1 MKSIGDQ
8 AVVQTAGKGFKSI
21 RDFVTKI
28 NNDWVLG
35 FASGI
40 AFNLLVAI
48 IPITIALI
56 ALVGFIYGDLN
67 PNLQQEF
74 IKQIQHVFPEPIPS
88 QEIVGLALASLNKNA
103 GLLGLIAI
111 VLAIFAGS
119 GLFVSMEGYFDII
132 YRRPTRDLIPQYLMA
147 IGMIF
152 LFGVLT
158 PLMVASGSLPALVYS
173 FIEKTPLSQIPDNGF
188 LFDALGIFSR
198 LFVTWVL
205 MELIYVIVPNQHI
218 SFRNSWLGALLA
230 AIALQIY
237 LTLFPFYV
245 THFLS
250 GYTGA
255 IGLAVI
261 TMFFFYYSAV
271 ILLVGA
277 EVNAF
282 FAEGIPPLSEN
293 PARLIHDLTNPSQNS
308 GKDTREQSA
317 VPQSEE

>member
-1 MKSIGDQ
+1 M
-8 AVVQTAGKGFKSI
+8 VQTAGTGFRSL
-21 RDFVTKI
+21 RDFVTRI

-40 AFNLLVAI
+40 AYSLLVAI

-56 ALVGFIYGDLN
+56 ALVGFIYGGLN

-88 QEIVGLALASLNKNA
+88 AEIVGLALDALNTNA
-103 GLLGLIAI
+103 GLLGIIAI
-111 VLAIFAGS
+111 LLAIFAGS

-132 YRRPTRDLIPQYLMA
+132 YRRPPRDLVPQYLMA

-152 LFGVLT
+152 LFGALA
-158 PLMVASGSLPALVYS
+158 PLIVAAGSLPALIDS
-173 FIEKTPLSQIPDNGF
+173 MLLETPLSQISDTDF
-188 LFDALGIFSR
+188 LLNLSSFLCG
-198 LFVTWVL
+198 LFVAWVL
-205 MELIYVIVPNQHI
+205 MEAIYLIVPNQYI

-230 AIALQIY
+230 ATALQIY

-250 GYTGA
+250 GYTGV
-255 IGLAVI
+255 IGLTVI
-261 TMFFFYYSAV
+261 TMFFFYYFAV

-282 FAEGIPPLSEN
+282 FAQGIPPLPEN
-293 PARLIHDLTNPSQNS
+293 PARLIHQLTKAAPHSEKN
-308 GKDTREQSA
+308 TREQS
-317 VPQSEE
+317 P